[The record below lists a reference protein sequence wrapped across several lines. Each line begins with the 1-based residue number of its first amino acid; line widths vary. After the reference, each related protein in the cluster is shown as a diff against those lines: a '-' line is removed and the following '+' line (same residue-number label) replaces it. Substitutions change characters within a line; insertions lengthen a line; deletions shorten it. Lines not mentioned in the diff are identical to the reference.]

1 MAWLRHHHPNS
12 VVRWLN
18 GATEQHEDH
27 DIEIQTENEKEARH
41 IEVKTRWRGC
51 DPRMNQISER
61 QLRRLRDPRDSYM
74 LLVVGDAHKLF
85 GHPPAPPRVR
95 QYESPRA
102 LLQRTA
108 AHGVAR
114 GQPIPRVDG
123 STLSLYRFY
132 REYALPGLPVILTN
146 MGAAWPATTNW
157 SSLEGLAG
165 RGVDMEEQMQVQVGD
180 GGVATMALGEYFR
193 LLGERDVA
201 AGAGDTAASSTGEA
215 DAAGAE
221 PAGTGAGAGTGAET
235 GAGDGGGG
243 GGGGGGA
250 ETGAGGDGGGGAA
263 AVAVAIAAEDADAP
277 SAEPQRKRPRLSA
290 DTDTSAASLPPGKL
304 YLRNWRF
311 HENNPH
317 LLSDFQVRE
326 TVLNLS
332 FPKID
337 SVSAL

>member
-221 PAGTGAGAGTGAET
+221 PAGTGGAGAGTGAET
-235 GAGDGGGG
+235 GAGAA
-243 GGGGGGA
+243 GA
-250 ETGAGGDGGGGAA
+250 VGAI
-263 AVAVAIAAEDADAP
+263 AIAAEDADAP
-277 SAEPQRKRPRLSA
+277 SAEPQRKRPRPTISA

-326 TVLNLS
+326 TVRNLS

-337 SVSAL
+337 SVTAI